1 MSSPLLD
8 EQKAPT
14 RITLAALWTS
24 VMFCYVYGD
33 YFELYRPG
41 KLQQMLDGR
50 MAIGPVS
57 QGMLVGTGL
66 MMALPALMILFSVTL
81 PAKAGRWVNIIAGLC
96 YAGIMTTIL
105 LNGAWYFYMLYAAI
119 EVTLTLTVVW
129 TAWRWPR
136 QAGGA

>member
-8 EQKAPT
+8 EQKVPT
-14 RITLAALWTS
+14 RIRLAALWTS

>member
-1 MSSPLLD
+1 MSSHPLD
-8 EQKAPT
+8 PQKVPT

-57 QGMLVGTGL
+57 QGMLLGTGV
-66 MMALPALMILFSVTL
+66 MMALPALMVVLSVTL
-81 PAKAGRWVNIIAGLC
+81 PAGAARWLNIIAGLL

-105 LNGAWYFYMLYAAI
+105 VNGAWYFYMLYAAI
-119 EVTLTLTVVW
+119 ETTLTLAVVW

-136 QAGGA
+136 RAAES

>member
-1 MSSPLLD
+1 MSSHPLD
-8 EQKAPT
+8 DQKVPI
-14 RITLAALWTS
+14 RLTLAALWTS

-41 KLQQMLDGR
+41 KLQQMLAGQ

-57 QGMLVGTGL
+57 QGMLLGTGL
-66 MMALPALMILFSVTL
+66 MMALPALMVVLSVTL
-81 PAKAGRWVNIIAGLC
+81 PATVGRWLNIGAGLV

-105 LNGAWYFYMLYAAI
+105 VNGAWYFYMLFATI
-119 EVTLTLTVVW
+119 EIMLTLTVVW

-136 QAGGA
+136 RPVAA